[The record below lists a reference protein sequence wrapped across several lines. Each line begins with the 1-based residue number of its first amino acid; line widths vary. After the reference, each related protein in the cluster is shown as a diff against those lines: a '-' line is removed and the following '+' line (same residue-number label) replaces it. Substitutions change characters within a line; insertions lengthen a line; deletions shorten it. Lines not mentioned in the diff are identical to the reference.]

1 MPRTHILRE
10 LTGKG
15 LRLDLP
21 APIDRF
27 GRVIAKTI
35 QKDEPKMPVIAL
47 RELVKKEKPVE
58 DFEKLELQQLELR
71 EDLCDDDESD
81 DDLVK
86 EVIVPKPVET
96 HQVMPE
102 MSVDEPKA
110 KAKKK
115 GKKGKASKKG
125 NKKSKKD

>member
-21 APIDRF
+21 APIDRY
-27 GRVIAKTI
+27 GRVVDQTKK
-35 QKDEPKMPVIAL
+35 KDEPKTPVVAL
-47 RELVKKEKPVE
+47 RELIEKEKPVE

-71 EDLCDDDESD
+71 EDLSDDTDDD
-81 DDLVK
+81 
-86 EVIVPKPVET
+86 IVSTEEIVVSKVET
-96 HQVMPE
+96 HQMMPE
-102 MSVDEPKA
+102 KSTTPKT
-110 KAKKK
+110 KKKSKK
-115 GKKGKASKKG
+115 GKSSKKG